1 MIAQVRGAS
10 IRAHVW
16 QLAGVAC
23 VALLALS
30 VLVAWNLE
38 RSRQAE
44 GWVDHTQQVLR
55 SLGNY
60 TREIVDA
67 ESGQRGFLLTGQAIY
82 LAPYNRVLGD
92 HQQKFDKL
100 NAMVTDGPERVKLA
114 QLAAIMDVKLRELG
128 ETIRLAKSGDPAGA
142 LAIVREGRGRRFTI
156 AFQRLSREIAND
168 ETTALA
174 ERDAAA
180 TRVSGNLL
188 GVVVVGGM
196 LIILLIVGAAAR
208 TITKIV
214 GPLHDLLRGIATLAG
229 DDLGGRV
236 EVRSNDEFGKVAS
249 AFNAMADNLQAAE
262 RGRARIEAELRR
274 SNADLDN
281 FAYSASHDL
290 KAPLR
295 GIRSL
300 AEWIT
305 EDVKDTASSETI
317 ENLGLLAN
325 RADRLDMLLQALLQ
339 YARVGRSGGPQE
351 DIDSSRL
358 TEEIAG
364 YLAPADGFS
373 VTSRGE
379 IPIIRTDKAPLEQVL
394 RNLIGNGLKH
404 HDRKS
409 GSVVVSAQDLGDK
422 LEFRVE
428 DDGPGIPAHFHQRIF
443 QMFQTL
449 RPRDEVD
456 GSGMG
461 LAIVKK
467 SVEGHGG
474 TIRVESSPP
483 NRGSAFI
490 FTWEKHPKEAL
501 T

>member
-1 MIAQVRGAS
+1 MIAQDRVGGVS
-10 IRAHVW
+10 IRTNIW
-16 QLAGVAC
+16 RLAGVAC
-23 VALLALS
+23 AALLALS

-38 RSRQAE
+38 RSREAN
-44 GWVDHTQQVLR
+44 GWVVHTEKVLR

-67 ESGQRGFLLTGQAIY
+67 EAGQRGFLLTRQAVY
-82 LAPYNRVLGD
+82 LAPYQRVLAD
-92 HQQKFDKL
+92 HNQRFEKL
-100 NAMVTDGPERVKLA
+100 HALVTDEPERIKLA
-114 QLAAIMDVKLRELG
+114 RLAAIMDIKLDELG
-128 ETIRLAKSGDPAGA
+128 LTIHLAKSGNAAGA
-142 LAIVREGRGRRFTI
+142 LAVVREGRGRRYTV

-174 ERDAAA
+174 GRDAAA
-180 TRVSGNLL
+180 ARESANLL
-188 GVVVVGGM
+188 LAVVAGAI
-196 LIILLIVGAAAR
+196 LIALLIVGAAAR

-214 GPLHDLLRGIATLAG
+214 GPLRDLLRGIASLAG
-229 DDLGGRV
+229 DDLGARRV
-236 EVRSNDEFGKVAS
+236 EVRSHDEFGRVAS
-249 AFNAMADNLQAAE
+249 AFNAMADNLLASKQ
-262 RGRARIEAELRR
+262 ARIRVEAELRR
-274 SNADLDN
+274 SNADLDD

-295 GIRSL
+295 SIRSL

-305 EDVKDTASSETI
+305 EDVKGTASDETI

-325 RADRLDMLLQALLQ
+325 RTERLELLLQSLLQ
-339 YARVGRSGGPQE
+339 YARVGRSGGAEE
-351 DIDSSRL
+351 DIVGSRL

-364 YLAPADGFS
+364 YLTLGEGFT
-373 VTSRGE
+373 VTCRGE
-379 IPIIRTDKAPLEQVL
+379 IPVIRTDKAPLEQVL

-404 HDRKS
+404 HDRGT
-409 GSVVVSAQDLGDK
+409 GSVVVSAQDLGDR

-428 DDGPGIPAHFHQRIF
+428 DDGPGIPAQFHQRIF

-449 RPRDEVD
+449 RPRDEVE

-474 TIRVESSPP
+474 TIRVESAPP
-483 NRGSAFI
+483 ARGTSFI
-490 FTWEKHPKEAL
+490 FTWENHR
-501 T
+501 